1 MRYNTPKEISVVFH
15 NGSNYDYHFMI
26 KELVEEF
33 EGQFECLGEKVSTKV
48 DPKIASL
55 VLGIGQPKTKH

>member
-15 NGSNYDYHFMI
+15 NGSNYDYHSMI

-33 EGQFECLGEKVSTKV
+33 EGQFEFEKVSTKV

-55 VLGIGQPKTKH
+55 VLGIGQPKTKY